1 MLYLVT
7 QSCPTLCDPMDCSPP
22 GSSVHGDSPGKN
34 TGVGCH
40 ALLQE
45 IFPTQGSNPG
55 LPHCRWILLLSEPSG
70 KPKNTGVG
78 IPPIP
83 SPRDLPDPG
92 IKPGSP
98 ALQEDS
104 LPAKLPGSPELLRY
118 RSLVLIIGQGAAN
131 DFILLFSMD
140 TITEQ
145 NYSIHNGAI
154 QWPPHCI
161 LISLA
166 LSPSSLYFKVFLQ
179 PSALLKPPC

>member
-1 MLYLVT
+1 MKAGINLAGRNINNLRYADDT
-7 QSCPTLCDPMDCSPP
+7 TLMGDHALEKEMAPH
-22 GSSVHGDSPGKN
+22 SSVLAWRIPG
-34 TGVGCH
+34 T
-40 ALLQE
+40 
-45 IFPTQGSNPG
+45 
-55 LPHCRWILLLSEPSG
+55 G
-70 KPKNTGVG
+70 KPGG
-78 IPPIP
+78 LQ
-83 SPRDLPDPG
+83 SMG
-92 IKPGSP
+92 SPGSP

-118 RSLVLIIGQGAAN
+118 RSLVLITGQGAAN

-140 TITEQ
+140 TISEQ

>member
-1 MLYLVT
+1 MP
-7 QSCPTLCDPMDCSPP
+7 SSR
-22 GSSVHGDSPGKN
+22 GSSQPRDQTQVFHIAGGFFYCLS
-34 TGVGCH
+34 H
-40 ALLQE
+40 QE
-45 IFPTQGSNPG
+45 NP
-55 LPHCRWILLLSEPSG
+55 RILEWVAYPFS
-70 KPKNTGVG
+70 K
-78 IPPIP
+78 
-83 SPRDLPDPG
+83 DLPDPG

-118 RSLVLIIGQGAAN
+118 RSLVLITGQGAAN

-140 TITEQ
+140 TISEQ

>member
-1 MLYLVT
+1 MEFSRSEYW
-7 QSCPTLCDPMDCSPP
+7 S
-22 GSSVHGDSPGKN
+22 GSHS
-34 TGVGCH
+34 
-40 ALLQE
+40 LLQR
-45 IFPTQGSNPG
+45 IFPIQGSNPG
-55 LPHCRWILLLSEPSG
+55 LPHCRWILYCLSHQE
-70 KPKNTGVG
+70 N
-78 IPPIP
+78 
-83 SPRDLPDPG
+83 PRILEWVAYPFSKDLPDPG

-118 RSLVLIIGQGAAN
+118 RSLVLITGQGAAN

-140 TITEQ
+140 TISEQ